1 MDLEELSKNITNEI
15 KKMQDDKAISE
26 MYKTQLA
33 IKSAMTDERQ
43 KERELDILDEK
54 NKIAKTKKF
63 FLHHNA
69 VINLLQFYGSLK
81 TVLNLPI
88 RKSENWLVLQ
98 TQQSIRLEMEATKIW
113 QI

>member
-1 MDLEELSKNITNEI
+1 MDLEELSRNITNEI

-54 NKIAKTKKF
+54 NKIAKMQLYVTLAGLGLSALKF
-63 FLHHNA
+63 AISFGTGMVIEYKDLLWPSNNA
-69 VINLLQFYGSLK
+69 M
-81 TVLNLPI
+81 
-88 RKSENWLVLQ
+88 RKALDDGL
-98 TQQSIRLEMEATKIW
+98 RP
-113 QI
+113 